1 MSNRVLREIKE
12 WVLSILF
19 AAIIAFVIKGFFI
32 DVIQVS
38 GPSMLP
44 VLSDKDRLVIEKVSL
59 YTKNYERGEIIIF
72 KPYNEANDIYI
83 KRIIGLPGD
92 KVEIRDGTVF
102 VNNEKIDEHYLSP
115 DTFTR
120 SNPEKEDFSSII
132 VPENCLYVLG
142 DNRAISE
149 DSRYIGPIPIK
160 NVKGHALFRVYP
172 FDQVK
177 KF

>member
-1 MSNRVLREIKE
+1 MTNRVLKEVKE
-12 WVLSILF
+12 WVLSILV
-19 AAIIAFVIKGFFI
+19 AAVIAFIIKGFLI

-44 VLSDKDRLVIEKVSL
+44 VLSDKDRLVIEKISL

-72 KPYNEANDIYI
+72 KPNEEVNDIYI

-92 KVEIRDGTVF
+92 KVEIRDGLVY
-102 VNNEKIDEHYLSP
+102 VNNEKIDENYLSP
-115 DTFTR
+115 DTYTR
-120 SNPEKEDFSSII
+120 SNPEREDFSSLI
-132 VPENCLYVLG
+132 VPDNCLYVLG
-142 DNRAISE
+142 DNRTISE
-149 DSRYIGPIPIK
+149 DSRYIGPIPIE

-172 FDQVK
+172 FDQLK